1 MISRTH
7 ITSQGAIQITIL
19 VAYVPRPEG
28 QTALEKGIEIAKE
41 RNETLIVVNATP
53 CGTGEDPSRADAQD
67 VERVEQLLS
76 VSGITSEFKQF
87 VRGKNAVE
95 ELEEMVA
102 THNVSLLVI
111 GLRKRSAVGKLI
123 MGSMAQEILMNIP

>member
-1 MISRTH
+1 M
-7 ITSQGAIQITIL
+7 TIL

-28 QTALEKGIEIAKE
+28 QTALDKGIEIAKE
-41 RNETLIVVNATP
+41 RNEMLIVVNATP
-53 CGTGEDPSRADAQD
+53 GGSGEDPSRADAQD

-123 MGSMAQEILMNIP
+123 LGSMAQEILMNIPCPILTVKAD

>member
-1 MISRTH
+1 M
-7 ITSQGAIQITIL
+7 TIL

-28 QTALEKGIEIAKE
+28 HAALDKGIELAKE
-41 RNETLIVVNATP
+41 RNELLIVVNATP
-53 CGTGEDPSRADAQD
+53 GGTGEDPSRADAQD

-76 VSGITSEFKQF
+76 VSSIQSEFKQF

-95 ELEEMVA
+95 ELDELVA
-102 THNVSLLVI
+102 TRDVSMLVI

-123 MGSMAQEILMNIP
+123 LGSMAQEILMTIPCPILAVKAD